1 MNDQTRKITR
11 RRFLKLTGGIVGVT
25 VLACGGTVAFGL
37 RLPAIEFAKSSCGK
51 EKTVGEKI
59 LIAYASRAGST
70 GEVAEAIGKGLCD
83 AGVIVDVL
91 RVQEVKDLSSYQGIV
106 LGSAIRMGKP
116 LPEAV
121 SFAKKHQAALTN
133 VPVALFSLGTTM
145 NADTPERR
153 TTAMSA
159 LAPLLQ
165 VMKPAS
171 VGLFGGKVDPSKLG
185 GFLRFALSFIKEGDM
200 APGDHRNWEAIRAW
214 AKDLSPLL
222 VSKA

>member
-1 MNDQTRKITR
+1 MDDRARRITR
-11 RRFLKLTGGIVGVT
+11 RKFPTLTGGILGVT
-25 VLACGGTVAFGL
+25 VLACGGTVALGL
-37 RLPAIEFAKSSCGK
+37 HPPAIEFAKSSCGE
-51 EKTVGEKI
+51 EKTMGDKI
-59 LIAYASRAGST
+59 LIAYASRAGSA
-70 GEVAEAIGKGLCD
+70 GEVAEVIGKALCD
-83 AGVIVDVL
+83 AGATVDVC
-91 RVQEVKDLSSYQGIV
+91 RVQEVQGLSPYQSVV

-121 SFAKKHQAALTN
+121 SFAKKYQAALTN

-153 TTAMSA
+153 TMAMSA

-165 VMKPAS
+165 VIKPAS
-171 VGLFGGKVDPSKLG
+171 VGLFGGKVDLAKLG

-214 AKDLSPLL
+214 AKDLSPLF